1 MKRSYFLLVLLAVA
15 SLACAQSLFVG
26 TYNIRN
32 HNSGDDAAGN
42 VWNVRCKV
50 ICDQINFEDPDIF
63 GTQEVLHAQLG
74 DLTAALDADSAV
86 DNASDNFLQVVR
98 PTDIAQLLERLPLCR
113 TIIVTGQKSAE
124 TLQAATGCPP
134 LQVGENVETELAGRK
149 LKIWR
154 MPSSSRAYPRPVEWK
169 AEYYKKALDSA
180 GGMRT

>member
-1 MKRSYFLLVLLAVA
+1 MKRSYFLLVLMAVA

-74 DLTAALDADSAV
+74 DLTAALDGYDY
-86 DNASDNFLQVVR
+86 
-98 PTDIAQLLERLPLCR
+98 I
-113 TIIVTGQKSAE
+113 G
-124 TLQAATGCPP
+124 
-134 LQVGENVETELAGRK
+134 VGRDDGKEAG
-149 LKIWR
+149 
-154 MPSSSRAYPRPVEWK
+154 
-169 AEYYKKALDSA
+169 
-180 GGMRT
+180 